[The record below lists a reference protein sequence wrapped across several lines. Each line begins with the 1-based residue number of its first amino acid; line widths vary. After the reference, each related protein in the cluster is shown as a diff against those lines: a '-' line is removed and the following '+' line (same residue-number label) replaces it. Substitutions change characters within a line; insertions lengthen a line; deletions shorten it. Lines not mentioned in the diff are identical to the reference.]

1 MKRLNHGFHVD
12 FVLVILKCD
21 LLYYLH
27 LHFCSDFV
35 VVLSEL
41 KLVHCQDYIV
51 FLCQNQTCLILCC
64 FIHVLLCYCVCHV
77 ACIYQVFVVLD
88 ESFVLLFQYLL
99 QHLWFVQVITCMDV
113 LTHYDYSVLLTT
125 AGHSDLVHNQNLS
138 IVCAALFSVI
148 CFVSPLVR
156 TVLFKPSLIFFQIF
170 TCNEWFLAFYNTG
183 RFSTMMMLESK
194 YVVEVFYSKC

>member
-1 MKRLNHGFHVD
+1 MKRLNHGFHVH

-21 LLYYLH
+21 LLYYLN

-35 VVLSEL
+35 AVLSKL

-51 FLCQNQTCLILCC
+51 FLCQNRMCLILCC

-113 LTHYDYSVLLTT
+113 LTHNDYNVLLTT
-125 AGHSDLVHNQNLS
+125 AGHSDVVVNQNLS
-138 IVCAALFSVI
+138 IVFATLFSVI
-148 CFVSPLVR
+148 CFIYPLVR
-156 TVLFKPSLIFFQIF
+156 TLLFIPPLFFSSNFHLQ
-170 TCNEWFLAFYNTG
+170 
-183 RFSTMMMLESK
+183 
-194 YVVEVFYSKC
+194 

>member
-77 ACIYQVFVVLD
+77 ACIYQVL
-88 ESFVLLFQYLL
+88 
-99 QHLWFVQVITCMDV
+99 
-113 LTHYDYSVLLTT
+113 
-125 AGHSDLVHNQNLS
+125 
-138 IVCAALFSVI
+138 
-148 CFVSPLVR
+148 SPLVR

-183 RFSTMMMLESK
+183 RFSTMMILESK